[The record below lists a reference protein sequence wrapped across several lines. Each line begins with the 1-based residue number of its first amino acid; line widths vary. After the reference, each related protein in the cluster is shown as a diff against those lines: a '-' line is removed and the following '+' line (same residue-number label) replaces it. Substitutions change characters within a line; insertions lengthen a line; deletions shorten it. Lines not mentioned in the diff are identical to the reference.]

1 LSHVLSGRS
10 VLEEEMNWKEMRRK
24 LQSIDAD
31 DVLEKVGLEARRTMP
46 ERMLPGIVLF
56 SAGLIVGAGLAALLT
71 PRSGPELRHRLRSRL
86 ARGESCCEHSDMEM
100 AQHSNG

>member
-1 LSHVLSGRS
+1 MM
-10 VLEEEMNWKEMRRK
+10 MNWKEMRRK

-31 DVLEKVGLEARRTMP
+31 DVLERMGLESRRSVP

-56 SAGLIVGAGLAALLT
+56 GAGLIVGAGLAALLT
-71 PRSGPELRHRLRSRL
+71 PRSGPELRNQLRSRL
-86 ARGESCCEHSDMEM
+86 GRESCCEHSDLEM